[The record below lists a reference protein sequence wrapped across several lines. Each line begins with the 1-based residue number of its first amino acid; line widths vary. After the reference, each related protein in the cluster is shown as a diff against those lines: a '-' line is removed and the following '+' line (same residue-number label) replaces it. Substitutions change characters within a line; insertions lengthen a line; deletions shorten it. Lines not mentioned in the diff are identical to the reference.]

1 MGELIFKQ
9 HQSKLDQSVNFEHR
23 FEDHPGM
30 LEARYVRRVDEYF
43 IVYLSSQTGCKQ
55 ACRMCWLTATGQ
67 TKLRD
72 TTIEEYLEQAREVLE
87 YYWKQVQEGEPQ
99 ADLVHFNFMAR
110 GEPLANKIFL
120 DNADEILERLADMAM
135 EYRLNVKFLIS
146 TIFPEEMDDRKL
158 TEIFRVIRP
167 EIYYSIYSI
176 DPNFRRRWLP
186 KAMCPDTALSNLN
199 MWQEVTGK
207 IPKIH
212 YAFIKGE
219 NDTLLDVAKV
229 ADAIQR
235 SKLNINWNIVR
246 YNPPNDKSEEPT
258 EFIINNLYEYIR
270 YRFPKAKVKLI
281 PRVGIDV
288 MASCGTFLK

>member
-1 MGELIFKQ
+1 MSNLIFKQ
-9 HQSKLDQSVNFEHR
+9 HHSKLDHSVNFEHR
-23 FEDHPGM
+23 FEDHSGM

-67 TKLRD
+67 TKYEN
-72 TTIEEYLEQAREVLE
+72 TTVEQYLQQAREVLD
-87 YYWKQVQEGEPQ
+87 YYASVGIPAER
-99 ADLVHFNFMAR
+99 VHFNFMAR
-110 GEPLANKIFL
+110 GEPFANPIFIE
-120 DNADEILERLADMAM
+120 NADEILEGLAELAKQHGLK
-135 EYRLNVKFLIS
+135 YKFLIS
-146 TIFPEEMDDRKL
+146 TIFPEEMGHRALQD
-158 TEIFRVIRP
+158 IFKNPEVYP

-176 DPNFRRRWLP
+176 DPGFRRRWLP
-186 KAMCPDTALSNLN
+186 KAISPDSALFNLS
-199 MWQEVTGK
+199 MWQDVTGK

-246 YNPPNDKSEEPT
+246 YNPPNGKSEEPT
-258 EFIINNLYEYIR
+258 EFIINNLYEYIC

-281 PRVGIDV
+281 PRVGTDV

>member
-9 HQSKLDQSVNFEHR
+9 HHSKLDQSVNFEHR

-72 TTIEEYLEQAREVLE
+72 TTIEEYLQQAREVLE
-87 YYWKQVQEGEPQ
+87 YYWKQVQEGKPQ

-120 DNADEILERLADMAM
+120 DNADEILERLGDMAM

-146 TIFPEEMDDRKL
+146 TIFPEEMGHRALQD
-158 TEIFRVIRP
+158 IFRVIRP
-167 EIYYSIYSI
+167 EIYYSIYSV

-186 KAMCPDTALSNLN
+186 KAIHPDSALFNLS
-199 MWQEVTGK
+199 MWQLATGK
-207 IPKIH
+207 TPKIH
-212 YAFIKGE
+212 YAFIKDE
-219 NDTLLDVAKV
+219 NDDIQSVGAII
-229 ADAIQR
+229 DAIKEA
-235 SKLNINWNIVR
+235 KLSVNWNIVR
-246 YNPPNDKSEEPT
+246 YNPPTSKSKEPT
-258 EFIINNLYEYIR
+258 EFVINNLYDYIR
-270 YRFPKAKVKLI
+270 HRLPESKVKLI
-281 PRVGIDV
+281 PRVGTDV